1 LGGGQGGRG
10 QFGGGFPGGAP
21 PFAGQNGGGTNGGF
35 GGPPPGFGGGTGGF
49 GGAPGGGGAGPGGGI
64 FGSPTPGAAVTKL
77 LEQARTG
84 GYRWAAATIGATNGA
99 GFQLASGE
107 PVMAI
112 GGFNGSDPTP
122 TLAQFQ
128 KYVHDGKVHYFIASN
143 FGVPGGGRSGTGSTI
158 SQWVQAN
165 YTSRTVSGVTIY
177 DLSAAK

>member
-1 LGGGQGGRG
+1 QSGGGQSG
-10 QFGGGFPGGAP
+10 
-21 PFAGQNGGGTNGGF
+21 
-35 GGPPPGFGGGTGGF
+35 GGPPGF
-49 GGAPGGGGAGPGGGI
+49 GGAPGGGQGLTPGGASGGGRGAGI
-64 FGSPTPGAAVTKL
+64 FGSPTPGAAITTL
-77 LEQARTG
+77 LEHARTG

-99 GFQLASGE
+99 GFQLASGQ
-107 PVMAI
+107 PVMAV

-128 KYVHDGKVHYFIASN
+128 QYVRDGKVHYFIASN

-177 DLSAAK
+177 DLSTSAGKR